1 MSVPYK
7 LHKGDCLPFMRAM
20 ESQSVDFTFYDP
32 PYNVGKDYG
41 VHKDSMSPEDYKQWM
56 IDIASEARRLSR
68 HGFAVYVGSKLTK
81 LFFEIIPD
89 AHFIPVHKRA
99 IGAMDGNY
107 FLQYHSLFVVGKPVI
122 KCKDLWDDIRLPG
135 EGYYFR
141 EERFD
146 HPGQTAQA
154 LVKKVLY
161 HFTVENDIVL
171 DPFLGVGTS
180 AIVALSME
188 RQIVGCE
195 ISPVYFS
202 IAESRV
208 QSAVSQP
215 VLFARNP
222 TQRAADEG
230 DSPAQMAFTTPEHL
244 STEEADTQPALH
256 H

>member
-1 MSVPYK
+1 MK
-7 LHKGDCLPFMRAM
+7 NLHNGDSLPFLRSL

-41 VHKDSMSPEDYKQWM
+41 VHKDSMSPEDYRQWM
-56 IDIASEARRLSR
+56 VDVASEARRLSR
-68 HGFAVYVGSKLTK
+68 RGFAVYVGSKLTK

-89 AHFIPVHKRA
+89 AHLIPVHKRA

-107 FLQYHSLFVVGKPVI
+107 FLQYHSLFVVGKPII

-161 HFTVENDIVL
+161 HFTQVGDIVL

-180 AIVALSME
+180 ALVALSME
-188 RQIVGCE
+188 RHIVGCE
-195 ISPVYFS
+195 ISPEYFS
-202 IAESRV
+202 IAESRIK
-208 QSAVSQP
+208 SAELQP
-215 VLFARNP
+215 SLP
-222 TQRAADEG
+222 T
-230 DSPAQMAFTTPEHL
+230 PPNTTWSGQENHL
-244 STEEADTQPALH
+244 PLT
-256 H
+256 